1 MKSKTNKGLKIICL
15 NRKAS
20 FNYFFNEILEA
31 GIVLKGSEIKSIRKG
46 KVNISDSYAV
56 DKGGEIV
63 LINSHISSYKESSYN
78 DHYPTNDRKL
88 LLNKRE
94 VNKLIG
100 KINREGF
107 TIVPTKMYF
116 KRGKVKVE
124 IAVAKG
130 KKQYDKRQVKKQR
143 DWNREK
149 SRYFRKTSWFKMI
162 FLGLGSNLPSK
173 YGDRFTNIN
182 LAISS
187 LEGYGIKV
195 IKKSSF
201 YETPSY
207 PNKEN
212 PKFINAV
219 ILVETILPPIDL
231 MSVLIFIEEKLERKR
246 GKKNDPRTCDIDI
259 IDYNSQILNLRYNNL
274 DLTVPH
280 KELTLRNFILFPLQ
294 EISPTWEHPKT
305 KEIISVLLQKLND
318 EDKNSILKIVK
329 NW

>member
-1 MKSKTNKGLKIICL
+1 
-15 NRKAS
+15 
-20 FNYFFNEILEA
+20 
-31 GIVLKGSEIKSIRKG
+31 
-46 KVNISDSYAV
+46 
-56 DKGGEIV
+56 
-63 LINSHISSYKESSYN
+63 
-78 DHYPTNDRKL
+78 
-88 LLNKRE
+88 
-94 VNKLIG
+94 
-100 KINREGF
+100 
-107 TIVPTKMYF
+107 
-116 KRGKVKVE
+116 
-124 IAVAKG
+124 
-130 KKQYDKRQVKKQR
+130 
-143 DWNREK
+143 
-149 SRYFRKTSWFKMI
+149 MI

-173 YGDRFTNIN
+173 YGDRFANIN
-182 LAISS
+182 LAISC
-187 LEGYGIKV
+187 LDGYGIKV

-280 KELTLRNFILFPLQ
+280 KELTSRNFILFPLQ

-329 NW
+329 N

>member
-1 MKSKTNKGLKIICL
+1 
-15 NRKAS
+15 
-20 FNYFFNEILEA
+20 
-31 GIVLKGSEIKSIRKG
+31 
-46 KVNISDSYAV
+46 
-56 DKGGEIV
+56 
-63 LINSHISSYKESSYN
+63 
-78 DHYPTNDRKL
+78 
-88 LLNKRE
+88 
-94 VNKLIG
+94 
-100 KINREGF
+100 
-107 TIVPTKMYF
+107 
-116 KRGKVKVE
+116 
-124 IAVAKG
+124 
-130 KKQYDKRQVKKQR
+130 
-143 DWNREK
+143 
-149 SRYFRKTSWFKMI
+149 MI

-259 IDYNSQILNLRYNNL
+259 IDYNSEILNLRYNNL
-274 DLTVPH
+274 ELTVPH
-280 KELTLRNFILFPLQ
+280 KELTSRNFILFPLQ
-294 EISPTWEHPKT
+294 EISPTWKHPKT
-305 KEIISVLLQKLND
+305 KEIVSVLLQKLSE
-318 EDKNSILKIVK
+318 EDKNSILKIDE
-329 NW
+329 N